1 MPVMDGY
8 ETCTKIQ
15 ELIRSNTIP
24 HVNIVAVTANAT
36 DENKEK
42 CARIG
47 FKLVITKP
55 VIKDKLRK
63 ALQKY
68 GAK

>member
-36 DENKEK
+36 NENKEK

-55 VIKDKLRK
+55 LNKDELRL
-63 ALQKY
+63 AIR
-68 GAK
+68 